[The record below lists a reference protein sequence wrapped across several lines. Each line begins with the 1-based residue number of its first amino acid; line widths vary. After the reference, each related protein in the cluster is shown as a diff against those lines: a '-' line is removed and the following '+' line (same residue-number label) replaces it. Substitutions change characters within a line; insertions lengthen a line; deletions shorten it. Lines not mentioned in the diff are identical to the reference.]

1 MDALNAFASV
11 ARIADAV
18 ATGEVTAAAVTAHT
32 LDRIAAENDTINAFT
47 DVTAARAGAE
57 AAAVDQA
64 VADGQPLGPLAGVPF
79 AVKNL
84 FDLKGEVTR
93 AGSKINRANSAATK
107 DAELVQR
114 LTDAGAVCIGALNM
128 GEFAY
133 DFTGENAHD
142 GACRNP
148 RDPNRMT
155 GGSSS
160 GSAAAVAAGF
170 VPTSLG
176 SDTNGS
182 LRVPA
187 SLCGVFS
194 LKPTYGRLPRGGTFP
209 FVDSL
214 DHVGPFARSVDDLAR
229 VYDVLQGTSSID
241 HACVSRQPEP
251 VHQGLMEYSEP
262 LRIGVLR
269 GWFEANATEDAL
281 MRQDAAIAEFVA
293 GGAKIVDVT
302 LDQAEAGRAAAYL
315 ITNAESSAFHLPTLR
330 ARAADY
336 DPDTRDRFLAGALL
350 PAAWVQKAQRV
361 RHWWLNQALKAF
373 VDCDVL
379 LTPAT
384 PCAAPLI
391 GQKILTLNGVE
402 RPVRPFLGL
411 LSQPFSCIGLPVATA
426 PVIEK
431 DSMPIGMQF
440 IAAPWRENVALRAA
454 AVIGH
459 C

>member
-1 MDALNAFASV
+1 MNALDAFASA

-18 ATGEVTAAAVTAHT
+18 ATGEVTAAAVTART
-32 LDRIAAENDTINAFT
+32 LDRIAAEDGAVNAFT
-47 DVTAARAGAE
+47 DVTAARARAE

-64 VADGQPLGPLAGVPF
+64 RAAGQRLGPLAGVPF

-93 AGSKINRANSAATK
+93 AGSKINRTNPAAK
-107 DAELVQR
+107 IDAELVQR
-114 LTDAGAVCIGALNM
+114 LTDAGAICIGALNM

-148 RDPNRMT
+148 HDPARMT

-170 VPTSLG
+170 VPLSLG

-187 SLCGVFS
+187 SLCGIYS

-214 DHVGPFARSVDDLAR
+214 DHVGPFARTVDDLAR
-229 VYDVLQGTSSID
+229 VYDVLQGPSSID
-241 HACVSRQPEP
+241 HACVSRPPAP
-251 VHQGLMEYSEP
+251 VHQTLSESIEP
-262 LRIGVLR
+262 LRIGILR

-281 MRQDAAIAEFVA
+281 ARRDAAIAHLVGE
-293 GGAKIVDVT
+293 GAKIIDVT

-330 ARAADY
+330 TRAADY

-361 RHWWLNQALKAF
+361 RHWWLQQALRAF
-373 VDCDVL
+373 ADCDVL
-379 LTPAT
+379 LAPAT

-402 RPVRPFLGL
+402 RPLRPFLGL

-426 PVIEK
+426 PVFAEGA
-431 DSMPIGMQF
+431 MPIGMQF
-440 IAAPWRENVALRAA
+440 IAAPWHENIALRAA
-454 AVIGH
+454 AGIGR
-459 C
+459 

>member
-1 MDALNAFASV
+1 MDALDAFASA

-18 ATGEVTAAAVTAHT
+18 ATGEVSAAAVTERT
-32 LDRIAAENDTINAFT
+32 LDRIAVQDYAINAFT
-47 DVTAARAGAE
+47 DVTAARARAE

-64 VADGQPLGPLAGVPF
+64 VAAGQRLGPLAGVPF

-93 AGSKINRANSAATK
+93 AGSKINRTNTPAKT

-148 RDPNRMT
+148 HDPKRMT

-170 VPTSLG
+170 VPLSLG

-187 SLCGVFS
+187 SLCGVYS

-229 VYDVLQGTSSID
+229 VYDVLQGPSKVD
-241 HACVSRQPEP
+241 HACVWIHPEP
-251 VHQGLMEYSEP
+251 VRQSLKENGEP

-269 GWFEANATEDAL
+269 GWFDANATDDAL
-281 MRQDAAIAEFVA
+281 TRRDTAIAHFVA
-293 GGAKIVDVT
+293 GGAKIVDVV

-350 PAAWVQKAQRV
+350 PATWVQKAQRV
-361 RHWWLNQALKAF
+361 RQWWLNQALQAF
-373 VDCDVL
+373 TDCDVL
-379 LTPAT
+379 LAPAT
-384 PCAAPLI
+384 PCAATLI

-402 RPVRPFLGL
+402 RPLRPFLGL

-426 PVIEK
+426 PVFSEGA
-431 DSMPIGMQF
+431 MPIGMQL
-440 IAAPWRENVALRAA
+440 IAPPWRENVALRAA
-454 AVIGH
+454 AIMNR
-459 C
+459 